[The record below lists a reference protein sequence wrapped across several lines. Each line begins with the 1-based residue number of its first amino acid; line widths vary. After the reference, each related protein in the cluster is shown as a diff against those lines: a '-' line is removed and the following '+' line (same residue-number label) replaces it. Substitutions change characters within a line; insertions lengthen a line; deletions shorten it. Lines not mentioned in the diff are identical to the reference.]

1 MSEKKALYNR
11 KIPDL
16 QRQNKKMSEG
26 FIQRK
31 FYGILYKRFVNFVKV
46 WYSWYIEKEESPVLE
61 QLVNRMGMAACVGG
75 IYFGQDKALLGEM
88 FYEEPEKKFPTDLRF
103 AGSGAGGGSGRMR
116 TAGRR

>member
-16 QRQNKKMSEG
+16 QKQNTPETSIERKRSKTSKKSEG

-46 WYSWYIEKEESPVLE
+46 WYS
-61 QLVNRMGMAACVGG
+61 
-75 IYFGQDKALLGEM
+75 
-88 FYEEPEKKFPTDLRF
+88 
-103 AGSGAGGGSGRMR
+103 
-116 TAGRR
+116 